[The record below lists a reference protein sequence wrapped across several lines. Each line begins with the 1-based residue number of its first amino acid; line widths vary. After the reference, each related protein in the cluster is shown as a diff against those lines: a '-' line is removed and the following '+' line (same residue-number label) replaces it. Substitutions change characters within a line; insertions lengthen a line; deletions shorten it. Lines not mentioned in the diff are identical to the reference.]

1 MADFNDADIL
11 SDMPE
16 LPLPSAGE
24 VSYPDAASRL
34 SAQKEFF
41 KSRLEMVTSLEMNE
55 ANLERVKVIK
65 KGIVGWRTSFQKQA
79 DAYIKAAYKAPM
91 DVFKAVVSEVEAEI
105 KEMEDEVDSILD
117 KEEEK
122 RRANVNCI
130 IDGIIADMEAEYGI
144 AVPDLVR
151 DKKWYNKTA
160 DMKAVAEEIR
170 NIFAGAKKDAEQRE
184 ADIRLIERMC
194 DDPRLDKESYVSLLA
209 YEGVSVVAEKIDAAK
224 KRLVEQDRTEQE
236 KPVTLG
242 VSVDTEKLRSDFAGL
257 NVKMVLELE
266 YPTDVR
272 DELTRVFGELRKN
285 GVKMRVISRTEP
297 EIPVF

>member
-34 SAQKEFF
+34 AAQKEFF

-79 DAYIKAAYKAPM
+79 DAYMKAAYKAPM

-160 DMKAVAEEIR
+160 DMKAVSEEIR
-170 NIFAGAKKDAEQRE
+170 GIFAGAKKDAEQRE

-209 YEGVSVVAEKIDAAK
+209 HEGVSVVAEKIDAAK
-224 KRLVEQDRTEQE
+224 KRLAGQDRTEQE

>member
-11 SDMPE
+11 ADMPE
-16 LPLPSAGE
+16 LPLPVAGE

-34 SAQKEFF
+34 AAQKEFF

-79 DAYIKAAYKAPM
+79 DAYMKAAYKAPM

-105 KEMEDEVDSILD
+105 KQMEDEVDSILD

-170 NIFAGAKKDAEQRE
+170 GIFAGAKKDAERRE

-194 DDPRLDKESYVSLLA
+194 DDTRLDKDIYISLLTH
-209 YEGVSVVAEKIDAAK
+209 EGVSVVAEKIDAAK
-224 KRLVEQDRTEQE
+224 KRLAEQDRTEQE

-242 VSVDTEKLRSDFAGL
+242 VAVDTEKLRSDFAGL

>member
-1 MADFNDADIL
+1 MSDFNDSDIL

-34 SAQKEFF
+34 AAQKEFF
-41 KSRLEMVTSLEMNE
+41 KSRLDMVTSLEMNE

-79 DAYIKAAYKAPM
+79 DAYMKAAYKAPM

-151 DKKWYNKTA
+151 DKRWYNKTA
-160 DMKAVAEEIR
+160 DMRAVAEEIR
-170 NIFAGAKKDAEQRE
+170 GIFAGVKKDAEQRG

-209 YEGVSVVAEKIDAAK
+209 HEGVSVVAEKIDAAK
-224 KRLVEQDRTEQE
+224 KRLAEQDRTEQE

-242 VSVDTEKLRSDFAGL
+242 VVVDAEKLRSDFAGL

-285 GVKMRVISRTEP
+285 GVKMRVVSRTEP